1 MKRGRPNKRVII
13 QSNLMEILTAN
24 TMPITTS
31 SLRKMVSEK
40 VGNDISWNTIQKY
53 MDELVQV
60 EKVQKIPTAHSKKE
74 GKEGLVLYQIKR

>member
-13 QSNLMEILTAN
+13 QSNILEIMAAAATP
-24 TMPITTS
+24 TTTS

-40 VGNDISWNTIQKY
+40 VGNEISWNTVQKY

-74 GKEGLVLYQIKR
+74 GKEGLVLYQIKK